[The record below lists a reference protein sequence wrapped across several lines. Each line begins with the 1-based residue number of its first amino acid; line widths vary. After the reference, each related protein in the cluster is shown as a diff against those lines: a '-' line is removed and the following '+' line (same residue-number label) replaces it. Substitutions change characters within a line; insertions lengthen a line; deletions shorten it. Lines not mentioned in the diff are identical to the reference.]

1 MKMTI
6 INKVRETIIANKLIE
21 EGDHVIVGAS
31 GGPDSQFLIYA
42 LMELRKEMDFTI
54 ILAHLNHLHRKEGD
68 FDESLVEETSEKFA
82 LDFRK
87 KSASMDDYAKK
98 YGLSSEDAGRRLR
111 YEFFREIQEEDP
123 KSKIAVAHN
132 LDDQAETV
140 LMRIIRGTGVE
151 GLRAMDYRSGDII
164 RPILDIKKAKILDYL
179 DSEQIPYAIDK
190 TNFAADYTRNR
201 LRLDII
207 PEIEKINPNFKE
219 SLVKLSEIATDEISI
234 SDSYI
239 RNIYEDIIVQ
249 RKTDAISFDKEGF
262 ESQDKAIQAK
272 LLRKSIGDI
281 KKEIRD
287 ISKENIESFLRLT
300 DLANGKSIIKD
311 DLVFLKS
318 YKFYKM
324 SLRKE
329 DSQKKTEELTINIGN
344 IGEELSFGKKR
355 IKISSVSDFQ
365 KKHGKNI
372 EYFDRD
378 KLTFPLSVRFRK
390 NGDKFRPIGL
400 GHSKKIKDFFIDM
413 KVDKE
418 KREKIPLILSE
429 NDIIWVTSFRSSED
443 YKVDPSTKNIIKIEV
458 YDED

>member
-6 INKVRETIIANKLIE
+6 INKVRETIRANKLIE
-21 EGDHVIVGAS
+21 EGDNIIVGAS

-42 LMELRKEMDFTI
+42 LMEFRKEMDFTI
-54 ILAHLNHLHRKEGD
+54 ILAHLNHLHRKEAD
-68 FDESLVEETSEKFA
+68 FDESLVEETAEKFA

-87 KSASMDDYAKK
+87 KAASMDAYAKK
-98 YGLSSEDAGRRLR
+98 YGISSEDAGRRLR
-111 YEFFREIQEEDP
+111 YDFFREIQKEYP
-123 KSKIAVAHN
+123 KSKIAIAHN

-151 GLRAMDYRSGDII
+151 GLRAMDYRNGDII

-179 DSEQIPYAIDK
+179 NSEQIPYAIDK
-190 TNFAADYTRNR
+190 TNFATDYTRNK

-239 RNIYEDIIVQ
+239 KNIYEDIIIQ
-249 RKTDAISFDKEGF
+249 RKTDSISFDKVVF
-262 ESQDKAIQAK
+262 ESQDKAIQSRLIRCA
-272 LLRKSIGDI
+272 IGEI
-281 KKEIRD
+281 KREIRD
-287 ISKENIESFLRLT
+287 ISKENIDNFLSLV

-329 DSQKKTEELTINIGN
+329 DSQKKTGELTIN
-344 IGEELSFGKKR
+344 IGEELSFGGKR

-390 NGDKFRPIGL
+390 NGDKFKPIGL
-400 GHSKKIKDFFIDM
+400 GHRKKIKDFFIDM

>member
-6 INKVRETIIANKLIE
+6 INKVRETVIENKLIE
-21 EGDHVIVGAS
+21 EGDTIIVGAS

-54 ILAHLNHLHRKEGD
+54 ILAHLNHLHRKEAD
-68 FDESLVEETSEKFA
+68 FDESLVEETAKKFA

-111 YEFFREIQEEDP
+111 YEFFREIQKEYP
-123 KSKIAVAHN
+123 KSKIAIAHN

-151 GLRAMDYRSGDII
+151 GLRAMDYRNGDII
-164 RPILDIKKAKILDYL
+164 RPILDIKKAMILDYL
-179 DSEQIPYAIDK
+179 NSEQIPYAIDK
-190 TNFAADYTRNR
+190 TNFTTDYTRNK
-201 LRLDII
+201 LRLHII

-272 LLRKSIGDI
+272 LLRKSIVDI

-329 DSQKKTEELTINIGN
+329 DSQKKTEELTIN

-443 YKVDPSTKNIIKIEV
+443 YKVDPSTRNIIKIEV

>member
-6 INKVRETIIANKLIE
+6 INKVRETIRENGLIE
-21 EGDHVIVGAS
+21 EGDTIIVGAS

-54 ILAHLNHLHRKEGD
+54 ILAHLNHLHRKEAN
-68 FDESLVEETSEKFA
+68 FDESLVEETAEKFA
-82 LDFRK
+82 LSFRK
-87 KSASMDDYAKK
+87 KAASMDAYAKK
-98 YGLSSEDAGRRLR
+98 YGISSEDAGRRLR
-111 YEFFREIQEEDP
+111 YEFFREIQKEYP
-123 KSKIAVAHN
+123 KSKIAIAHN

-151 GLRAMDYRSGDII
+151 GLRAMDYRNGDII
-164 RPILDIKKAKILDYL
+164 RPILDIKKAMILDYL
-179 DSEQIPYAIDK
+179 NSEQIPYAIDK
-190 TNFAADYTRNR
+190 TNFTTDYTRNK

-207 PEIEKINPNFKE
+207 PKIEKINPNFKE

-239 RNIYEDIIVQ
+239 KNIYEDIIIQ
-249 RKTDAISFDKEGF
+249 RKIDFVSFDKEAF
-262 ESQDKAIQAK
+262 ESQDKAIQSRLIRCA
-272 LLRKSIGDI
+272 IGEI

-287 ISKENIESFLRLT
+287 ISKENIDNFLSLV

-329 DSQKKTEELTINIGN
+329 DSQKKTGELTIN
-344 IGEELSFGKKR
+344 IGEELSFGGKR

-372 EYFDRD
+372 EYFDMD

-390 NGDKFRPIGL
+390 NGDKFKPIGL
-400 GHSKKIKDFFIDM
+400 GHRKKIKDFFIDM

-443 YKVDPSTKNIIKIEV
+443 YKLDPSTKNIIKIEV

>member
-6 INKVRETIIANKLIE
+6 INKVRETIRANGLIE
-21 EGDHVIVGAS
+21 EGDTIIVGAS

-54 ILAHLNHLHRKEGD
+54 ILAHLNHLHRKEAN
-68 FDESLVEETSEKFA
+68 FDESLVEETAEKFA
-82 LDFRK
+82 LSFRK
-87 KSASMDDYAKK
+87 KAASMDAYAKK
-98 YGLSSEDAGRRLR
+98 YGISSEDAGRRLR
-111 YEFFREIQEEDP
+111 YEFFREIQKEYP
-123 KSKIAVAHN
+123 KSKIAIAHN

-151 GLRAMDYRSGDII
+151 GLRAMDYRNGDII
-164 RPILDIKKAKILDYL
+164 RPILDIKKAMILDYL
-179 DSEQIPYAIDK
+179 NSEQIPYAIDK
-190 TNFAADYTRNR
+190 TNFTTDYTRNK

-207 PEIEKINPNFKE
+207 PKIEKINPNFKE

-239 RNIYEDIIVQ
+239 KNIYEDIIIQ
-249 RKTDAISFDKEGF
+249 RKIDFVSFDKEAF
-262 ESQDKAIQAK
+262 ESQDKAIQSRLIRCA
-272 LLRKSIGDI
+272 IGEI

-287 ISKENIESFLRLT
+287 ISKENIDNFLSLV

-329 DSQKKTEELTINIGN
+329 DSQKKTGELTIN
-344 IGEELSFGKKR
+344 IGEELSFGGKR

-372 EYFDRD
+372 EYFDMD

-390 NGDKFRPIGL
+390 NGDKFKPIGL
-400 GHSKKIKDFFIDM
+400 GHRKKIKDFFIDM

-443 YKVDPSTKNIIKIEV
+443 YKLDPSTKNIIKIEV

>member
-1 MKMTI
+1 MTI
-6 INKVRETIIANKLIE
+6 INKVSETIIANKLIE

-31 GGPDSQFLIYA
+31 GGPDSQFLICA
-42 LMELRKEMDFTI
+42 LMELRKEIDFTI
-54 ILAHLNHLHRKEGD
+54 ILAHLNHLHRKEAD
-68 FDESLVEETSEKFA
+68 FDENLVEKTAEKFG

-87 KSASMDDYAKK
+87 KSASMDDYAKQ

-111 YEFFREIQEEDP
+111 YEFFREIQKEFP

-151 GLRAMDYRSGDII
+151 GLRAMEYRNGDII
-164 RPILDIKKAKILDYL
+164 RPILDIKKTNILEYL
-179 DSEQIPYAIDK
+179 DRKQIPYAIDK
-190 TNFAADYTRNR
+190 TNFTTDYTRNK
-201 LRLDII
+201 LRLEII

-219 SLVKLSEIATDEISI
+219 SLAKLSEISKDEISI

-239 RNIYEDIIVQ
+239 KNIYEDIIIQ
-249 RKTDAISFDKEGF
+249 RKTDSLSFDKKAF
-262 ESQDKAIQAK
+262 ESYDKAIQRRLIRRA
-272 LLRKSIGDI
+272 IGEI
-281 KKEIRD
+281 KKEVRD
-287 ISKENIESFLRLT
+287 ISKENIDTFLKLVN
-300 DLANGKSIIKD
+300 LNNGKSIIKD

-318 YKFYKM
+318 YKFYK
-324 SLRKE
+324 LGLIK
-329 DSQKKTEELTINIGN
+329 DQSQRGLKQSFIDIGDE
-344 IGEELSFGKKR
+344 IRFGEKR
-355 IKISSVSDFQ
+355 IRISQVSDFH
-365 KKHGKNI
+365 KKHGRNV

-378 KLTFPLSVRFRK
+378 KLTFPLQIRYRK
-390 NGDKFRPIGL
+390 NGDKFKPIGL

-418 KREKIPLILSE
+418 KRDKIPLILSE

>member
-21 EGDHVIVGAS
+21 EGDNIIVGAS

-54 ILAHLNHLHRKEGD
+54 ILAHLNHLHRKEAD
-68 FDESLVEETSEKFA
+68 FDESLVEETAEKFA

-111 YEFFREIQEEDP
+111 YEFFRQIQEEYP

-164 RPILDIKKAKILDYL
+164 RPILDIKKAMILDYL
-179 DSEQIPYAIDK
+179 NSEQIPYAIDK
-190 TNFAADYTRNR
+190 TNFTADYTRNK
-201 LRLDII
+201 LRLEII
-207 PEIEKINPNFKE
+207 PDIEKINPNFKE
-219 SLVKLSEIATDEISI
+219 SLVKLSEISTDEISI
-234 SDSYI
+234 SNSYI
-239 RNIYEDIIVQ
+239 KNIYEDIIIQ
-249 RKTDAISFDKEGF
+249 RKTDSVSFDKEGF
-262 ESQDKAIQAK
+262 ESQDKAIQSRLIRCA
-272 LLRKSIGDI
+272 IGEI
-281 KKEIRD
+281 KKKIRD
-287 ISKENIESFLRLT
+287 ISKENIDNFLSLV
-300 DLANGKSIIKD
+300 DLANGKSIIKN

-329 DSQKKTEELTINIGN
+329 DSQKKTGELTIN
-344 IGEELSFGKKR
+344 IGEELSFGGKR

-365 KKHGKNI
+365 KKHGRNV

-390 NGDKFRPIGL
+390 NGDKFKPIGL

>member
-6 INKVRETIIANKLIE
+6 INKVRETIRENKLIE
-21 EGDHVIVGAS
+21 KGDNIIVGAS

-42 LMELRKEMDFTI
+42 LVELRKEMDFTI
-54 ILAHLNHLHRKEGD
+54 VLAHLNHLHRKEAD
-68 FDESLVEETSEKFA
+68 FDESLVEDTAKKFG

-87 KSASMDDYAKK
+87 KAASMDDYAKK

-111 YEFFREIQEEDP
+111 YEFFRGIQKDYP

-151 GLRAMDYRSGDII
+151 GLRAMDYRNNDII
-164 RPILDIKKAKILDYL
+164 RPILDIKKAKILEYL
-179 DSEQIPYAIDK
+179 DREKIPYAIDK
-190 TNFAADYTRNR
+190 TNFTADYTRNK
-201 LRLDII
+201 LRLEII
-207 PEIEKINPNFKE
+207 PEIEMINPNFKE
-219 SLVKLSEIATDEISI
+219 SLVNLSEIATNEISI

-239 RNIYEDIIVQ
+239 KNIYEDIIIQ
-249 RKTDAISFDKEGF
+249 RKIDSISFDKVGF
-262 ESQDKAIQAK
+262 ENKDKAIQAR
-272 LLRKSIGDI
+272 LIRRAIGEI
-281 KKEIRD
+281 KKEVRD
-287 ISKENIESFLRLT
+287 ISKDNIDNFLSLT

-311 DLVFLKS
+311 DLLFLKS
-318 YKFYKM
+318 YKFYR
-324 SLRKE
+324 LGLIKE
-329 DSQKKTEELTINIGN
+329 DSQVIEDEISIDIGDE
-344 IGEELSFGKKR
+344 ISFGDKR

-400 GHSKKIKDFFIDM
+400 GHSKKLKDFFIDM

-443 YKVDPSTKNIIKIEV
+443 YKVDPSTKNIMKIEV

>member
-21 EGDHVIVGAS
+21 EGDNIIVGAS

-54 ILAHLNHLHRKEGD
+54 ILAHLNHLHRKEAD
-68 FDESLVEETSEKFA
+68 FDESLVEETAEKFA

-111 YEFFREIQEEDP
+111 YEFFRQIQEEYP

-164 RPILDIKKAKILDYL
+164 RPILDIKKAMILDYL
-179 DSEQIPYAIDK
+179 NSEQIPYAIDK
-190 TNFAADYTRNR
+190 TNFTADYTRNK
-201 LRLDII
+201 LRLEII
-207 PEIEKINPNFKE
+207 PDIEKINPNFKE
-219 SLVKLSEIATDEISI
+219 SLVKLSEISTDEISI
-234 SDSYI
+234 SNSYI
-239 RNIYEDIIVQ
+239 KNIYEDIIIQ
-249 RKTDAISFDKEGF
+249 RKTDSVSFDKEGF
-262 ESQDKAIQAK
+262 ESQDKAIQSRLIRCA
-272 LLRKSIGDI
+272 IGEI
-281 KKEIRD
+281 KKKIRD
-287 ISKENIESFLRLT
+287 ISKENIDNFLSLV
-300 DLANGKSIIKD
+300 DLVNGKSIIKD

-329 DSQKKTEELTINIGN
+329 DSQKKTGELTIN
-344 IGEELSFGKKR
+344 IGEELSFGGKR

-365 KKHGKNI
+365 KKHGRNV

-390 NGDKFRPIGL
+390 NGDKFKPIGL

>member
-6 INKVRETIIANKLIE
+6 INKVRETIRANKLIE
-21 EGDHVIVGAS
+21 EGDTIIVGAS

-54 ILAHLNHLHRKEGD
+54 ILAHLNHLHRKEAD
-68 FDESLVEETSEKFA
+68 FDESLVEETAEKFA
-82 LDFRK
+82 LSFRK
-87 KSASMDDYAKK
+87 KAASMDDYAKK
-98 YGLSSEDAGRRLR
+98 YGISSEDAGRRLR
-111 YEFFREIQEEDP
+111 YEFFREIQKEYP
-123 KSKIAVAHN
+123 KSKIAIAHN

-151 GLRAMDYRSGDII
+151 GLRAMDYRNGDII
-164 RPILDIKKAKILDYL
+164 RPILDIKKAMILDYL
-179 DSEQIPYAIDK
+179 NSEQIPYAIDK
-190 TNFAADYTRNR
+190 TNFATDYTRNKIR
-201 LRLDII
+201 LHII

-239 RNIYEDIIVQ
+239 KNIYEDIIIQ
-249 RKTDAISFDKEGF
+249 RKIDFVSFDKEAF
-262 ESQDKAIQAK
+262 ESQDKAIQSRLIRCA
-272 LLRKSIGDI
+272 IGEI

-287 ISKENIESFLRLT
+287 ISKENIDNFLSLV

-329 DSQKKTEELTINIGN
+329 DSQKKTGELTIN
-344 IGEELSFGKKR
+344 IGEELSFGGKR
-355 IKISSVSDFQ
+355 IKISSVCDFQ

-390 NGDKFRPIGL
+390 NGDKFKPIGL
-400 GHSKKIKDFFIDM
+400 GHRKKIKDFFIDM

-443 YKVDPSTKNIIKIEV
+443 YKLDPSTKNIIKIEV

>member
-6 INKVRETIIANKLIE
+6 INKVRETIRANKLIE
-21 EGDHVIVGAS
+21 EGDNIIVGAS

-42 LMELRKEMDFTI
+42 LMEFRKEMDFTI
-54 ILAHLNHLHRKEGD
+54 ILAHLNHLHRKEAD
-68 FDESLVEETSEKFA
+68 FDESLVEETAEKFA

-87 KSASMDDYAKK
+87 KAASMDAYAKK
-98 YGLSSEDAGRRLR
+98 YGISSEDAGRRLR
-111 YEFFREIQEEDP
+111 YDFFREIQKEYP
-123 KSKIAVAHN
+123 KSKIAIAHN

-151 GLRAMDYRSGDII
+151 GLRAMDYRNGDII

-179 DSEQIPYAIDK
+179 NSEQIPYAIDK
-190 TNFAADYTRNR
+190 TNFATDYTRNK

-239 RNIYEDIIVQ
+239 KNIYEDIIIQ
-249 RKTDAISFDKEGF
+249 RKTDSISFDKVVF
-262 ESQDKAIQAK
+262 ESQDKAIQSRLIRCA
-272 LLRKSIGDI
+272 IGEI
-281 KKEIRD
+281 KREIRD
-287 ISKENIESFLRLT
+287 ISKENIDNFLSLV

-329 DSQKKTEELTINIGN
+329 DSQKKTGELTIN
-344 IGEELSFGKKR
+344 IGEELSFGGKR

-390 NGDKFRPIGL
+390 NGDKFRPTGL
-400 GHSKKIKDFFIDM
+400 GHSKKLKDFFIDM

-443 YKVDPSTKNIIKIEV
+443 YKLDPSTRNIIKIEV

>member
-1 MKMTI
+1 MTI
-6 INKVRETIIANKLIE
+6 INKVRETIRANKLIE
-21 EGDHVIVGAS
+21 EGDNIIVGAS

-42 LMELRKEMDFTI
+42 LMEFRKEMDFTI
-54 ILAHLNHLHRKEGD
+54 ILAHLNHLHRKEAD
-68 FDESLVEETSEKFA
+68 FDESLVEETAEKFA

-87 KSASMDDYAKK
+87 KAASMDAYAKK
-98 YGLSSEDAGRRLR
+98 YGISSEDAGRRLR
-111 YEFFREIQEEDP
+111 YDFFREIQKEYP
-123 KSKIAVAHN
+123 KSKIAIAHN

-151 GLRAMDYRSGDII
+151 GLRAMDYRNGDII

-179 DSEQIPYAIDK
+179 NSEQIPYAIDK
-190 TNFAADYTRNR
+190 TNFATDYTRNK

-239 RNIYEDIIVQ
+239 KNIYEDIIIQ
-249 RKTDAISFDKEGF
+249 RKTDSISFDKVVF
-262 ESQDKAIQAK
+262 ESQDKAIQSRLIRCA
-272 LLRKSIGDI
+272 IGEI
-281 KKEIRD
+281 KREIRD
-287 ISKENIESFLRLT
+287 ISKENIDNFLSLV

-329 DSQKKTEELTINIGN
+329 DSQKKTGELTIN
-344 IGEELSFGKKR
+344 IGEELSFGGKR

-390 NGDKFRPIGL
+390 NGDKFRPTGL
-400 GHSKKIKDFFIDM
+400 GHSKKLKDFFIDM

-443 YKVDPSTKNIIKIEV
+443 YKLDPSTRNIIKIEV

>member
-6 INKVRETIIANKLIE
+6 INKVRETIRANKLIE
-21 EGDHVIVGAS
+21 KGDNIIVGAS

-54 ILAHLNHLHRKEGD
+54 VLAHLNHLHRKEAD
-68 FDESLVEETSEKFA
+68 FDESLVEDTAKKFG

-87 KSASMDDYAKK
+87 KAANMDDYAKK

-111 YEFFREIQEEDP
+111 YEFFRGVQKEYP

-151 GLRAMDYRSGDII
+151 GLRAMDYRNGDII
-164 RPILDIKKAKILDYL
+164 RPILNIKKAKILEYL
-179 DSEQIPYAIDK
+179 DRNKIPYAIDK
-190 TNFAADYTRNR
+190 TNFTADYTRNK
-201 LRLDII
+201 LRLEII
-207 PEIEKINPNFKE
+207 PEIEMINPNFKE

-239 RNIYEDIIVQ
+239 KNIYEDIIIQ
-249 RKTDAISFDKEGF
+249 RKSDTISFDKVCF
-262 ESQDKAIQAK
+262 ENKDKAIQAR
-272 LLRKSIGDI
+272 LIRRAIGEI
-281 KKEIRD
+281 KKEVRD
-287 ISKENIESFLRLT
+287 ISKDNIDNFLSLT
-300 DLANGKSIIKD
+300 DLDNGKSIIKD
-311 DLVFLKS
+311 DLLFLKS
-318 YKFYKM
+318 YKFYR
-324 SLRKE
+324 LGLIKE
-329 DSQKKTEELTINIGN
+329 DSQAIEDEISID
-344 IGEELSFGKKR
+344 IADEISFGDKR

-400 GHSKKIKDFFIDM
+400 GHSKKLKDFFIDM

>member
-6 INKVRETIIANKLIE
+6 INKVRETIRANGLIE
-21 EGDHVIVGAS
+21 EGDTIIVGAS

-54 ILAHLNHLHRKEGD
+54 ILAHLNHLHRKEAN
-68 FDESLVEETSEKFA
+68 FDESLVEETAEKFA
-82 LDFRK
+82 LSFRK
-87 KSASMDDYAKK
+87 KAASMDAYAKK

-111 YEFFREIQEEDP
+111 YEFFREIQKEYP
-123 KSKIAVAHN
+123 KSKIAIAHN

-151 GLRAMDYRSGDII
+151 GLRAMDYRNGDII
-164 RPILDIKKAKILDYL
+164 RPILDIKKAMILDYL
-179 DSEQIPYAIDK
+179 NSEQIPYAIDK
-190 TNFAADYTRNR
+190 TNFTTDYTRNK

-272 LLRKSIGDI
+272 LLRKSIVDI

-329 DSQKKTEELTINIGN
+329 DSQKKTGELTIN
-344 IGEELSFGKKR
+344 IGEELSFGGKR

-372 EYFDRD
+372 EYFDMD

-390 NGDKFRPIGL
+390 NGDKFKPIGL
-400 GHSKKIKDFFIDM
+400 GHRKKIKDFFIDM

-429 NDIIWVTSFRSSED
+429 NDIIWVISFRSSED
-443 YKVDPSTKNIIKIEV
+443 YKLDPSTKNIIKIEV

>member
-6 INKVRETIIANKLIE
+6 INKVRETIRANGLIE
-21 EGDHVIVGAS
+21 EGDTIIVGAS

-54 ILAHLNHLHRKEGD
+54 ILAHLNHLHRKEAN
-68 FDESLVEETSEKFA
+68 FDESLVEETAEKFA
-82 LDFRK
+82 LSFRK
-87 KSASMDDYAKK
+87 KAASMDAYAKK
-98 YGLSSEDAGRRLR
+98 YGISSEDAGRRLR
-111 YEFFREIQEEDP
+111 YEFFREIQKEYP
-123 KSKIAVAHN
+123 KSKIAIAHN

-151 GLRAMDYRSGDII
+151 GLRAMDYRNGDII
-164 RPILDIKKAKILDYL
+164 RPILDIKKAMILDYL
-179 DSEQIPYAIDK
+179 NSEQIPYAIDK
-190 TNFAADYTRNR
+190 TNFTTDYTRNK

-207 PEIEKINPNFKE
+207 PKIEKINPNFKE

-239 RNIYEDIIVQ
+239 KNIYEDIIIQ
-249 RKTDAISFDKEGF
+249 RKIDSISFDKEGF
-262 ESQDKAIQAK
+262 ESKDRAIQAR
-272 LLRKSIGDI
+272 LIRCAIGEI

-287 ISKENIESFLRLT
+287 ISKENIDNFLSLV

-329 DSQKKTEELTINIGN
+329 DSQKKTGELTIN
-344 IGEELSFGKKR
+344 IGEELSFGGKR

-372 EYFDRD
+372 EYFDMD

-390 NGDKFRPIGL
+390 NGDKFKPIGL
-400 GHSKKIKDFFIDM
+400 GHRKKIKDFFIDM

-443 YKVDPSTKNIIKIEV
+443 YKLDPSTKNIIKIEV

>member
-6 INKVRETIIANKLIE
+6 INKVSETIRSNKLIE
-21 EGDHVIVGAS
+21 KGGTIIVGAS

-42 LMELRKEMDFTI
+42 LMELKREMDFTI
-54 ILAHLNHLHRKEGD
+54 ILAHLNHLHRKEAD
-68 FDESLVEETSEKFA
+68 FDESLVEETAKKFA

-87 KSASMDDYAKK
+87 KAASMDEYAKK

-111 YEFFREIQEEDP
+111 YEFFRQIQKEYP

-151 GLRAMDYRSGDII
+151 GLRAMDYRNGDII
-164 RPILDIKKAKILDYL
+164 RPILDIKKAKILEYL
-179 DSEQIPYAIDK
+179 DRNNIPYAIDK
-190 TNFAADYTRNR
+190 TNFTADYTRNK
-201 LRLDII
+201 LRLEII
-207 PEIEKINPNFKE
+207 PEIEMINPNFKE

-239 RNIYEDIIVQ
+239 KNIYEDIIIQ
-249 RKTDAISFDKEGF
+249 RKSDSISFDKVGF
-262 ESQDKAIQAK
+262 ENKNKAIQAR
-272 LLRKSIGDI
+272 LIRRAIGEI
-281 KKEIRD
+281 KKEVRD
-287 ISKENIESFLRLT
+287 ISKDNIDNFLSLT

-311 DLVFLKS
+311 DLLFLKS
-318 YKFYKM
+318 YKFYR
-324 SLRKE
+324 LGLIKE
-329 DSQKKTEELTINIGN
+329 DSQAIEDEISIDIGDE
-344 IGEELSFGKKR
+344 ISFGDKR
-355 IKISSVSDFQ
+355 VKISSVSDFQ

-400 GHSKKIKDFFIDM
+400 GHSKKLKDFFIDM

>member
-1 MKMTI
+1 MTI
-6 INKVRETIIANKLIE
+6 INKVRETIRENKLIE
-21 EGDHVIVGAS
+21 KGDNIIVGAS

-42 LMELRKEMDFTI
+42 LVELRKEMDFTI
-54 ILAHLNHLHRKEGD
+54 VLAHLNHLHRKEAD
-68 FDESLVEETSEKFA
+68 FDESLVEDTAKKFG

-87 KSASMDDYAKK
+87 KAASMDDYAKK

-111 YEFFREIQEEDP
+111 YEFFRGIQKDYP

-151 GLRAMDYRSGDII
+151 GLRAMDYRNNDII
-164 RPILDIKKAKILDYL
+164 RPILDIKKAKILEYL
-179 DSEQIPYAIDK
+179 DREKIPYAIDK
-190 TNFAADYTRNR
+190 TNFTADYTRNK
-201 LRLDII
+201 LRLEII
-207 PEIEKINPNFKE
+207 PEIEMINPNFKE
-219 SLVKLSEIATDEISI
+219 SLVNLSEIATNEISI

-239 RNIYEDIIVQ
+239 KNIYEDIIIQ
-249 RKTDAISFDKEGF
+249 RKIDSISFDKVGF
-262 ESQDKAIQAK
+262 ENKDKAIQAR
-272 LLRKSIGDI
+272 LIRRAIGEI
-281 KKEIRD
+281 KKEVRD
-287 ISKENIESFLRLT
+287 ISKDNIDNFLSLT

-311 DLVFLKS
+311 DLLFLKS
-318 YKFYKM
+318 YKFYR
-324 SLRKE
+324 LGLIKE
-329 DSQKKTEELTINIGN
+329 DSQAIEDEISIDIGDE
-344 IGEELSFGKKR
+344 ISFGDKR

-400 GHSKKIKDFFIDM
+400 GHSKKLKDFFIDM

-443 YKVDPSTKNIIKIEV
+443 YKVDPSTKNIMKIEV

>member
-6 INKVRETIIANKLIE
+6 INKVRETIIENKLIE
-21 EGDHVIVGAS
+21 EGDTIIVGAS

-54 ILAHLNHLHRKEGD
+54 ILAHLNHLHRKEAD
-68 FDESLVEETSEKFA
+68 FDESLVEETAEKFA

-87 KSASMDDYAKK
+87 KSASMDGYAKK

-111 YEFFREIQEEDP
+111 YEFFREIQKEYP
-123 KSKIAVAHN
+123 RSKIAIAHN

-151 GLRAMDYRSGDII
+151 GLRAMDYRNGDII
-164 RPILDIKKAKILDYL
+164 RPTLDIKKAMILDYL
-179 DSEQIPYAIDK
+179 NSEQIPYAIDK
-190 TNFAADYTRNR
+190 TNFATDYTRNK
-201 LRLDII
+201 LRIDII
-207 PEIEKINPNFKE
+207 PEIEKINPSFKE

-239 RNIYEDIIVQ
+239 RNIYEDIIIQ
-249 RKTDAISFDKEGF
+249 RKTDSISFDKVGF
-262 ESQDKAIQAK
+262 ESQDKAIQSRLIRCA
-272 LLRKSIGDI
+272 IGEI

-287 ISKENIESFLRLT
+287 ISKENIDNFLSLV

-329 DSQKKTEELTINIGN
+329 DSQKKTGELTIN
-344 IGEELSFGKKR
+344 IGEELSFGGKR

-390 NGDKFRPIGL
+390 NGDKFKPIGL
-400 GHSKKIKDFFIDM
+400 GHRKKIKDFFIDM

-443 YKVDPSTKNIIKIEV
+443 YKLDPSTKNIIKIEV

>member
-6 INKVRETIIANKLIE
+6 INKVRETIRANKLIE
-21 EGDHVIVGAS
+21 EGDNIIVGAS

-54 ILAHLNHLHRKEGD
+54 ILAHLNHLHRKEAN
-68 FDESLVEETSEKFA
+68 FDESLVEETAEKFA
-82 LDFRK
+82 LSFRK
-87 KSASMDDYAKK
+87 KAASMDAYAKK
-98 YGLSSEDAGRRLR
+98 YGISSEDAGRRLR
-111 YEFFREIQEEDP
+111 YEFFREIQKEYP
-123 KSKIAVAHN
+123 KSKIAIAHN

-151 GLRAMDYRSGDII
+151 GLRAMDYRNGDII
-164 RPILDIKKAKILDYL
+164 RPILDIKKAMILDYL
-179 DSEQIPYAIDK
+179 NSEQIPYAIDK
-190 TNFAADYTRNR
+190 TNFTTDYTRNK

-207 PEIEKINPNFKE
+207 PKIEKINPNFKE

-239 RNIYEDIIVQ
+239 KNIYEDIIIQ
-249 RKTDAISFDKEGF
+249 RKIDFVSFDKEAF
-262 ESQDKAIQAK
+262 ESQDKAIQSRLIRCA
-272 LLRKSIGDI
+272 IGEI

-287 ISKENIESFLRLT
+287 ISKENIDNFLSLV

-329 DSQKKTEELTINIGN
+329 DSQKKTGELTIN
-344 IGEELSFGKKR
+344 IGEELSFGGKR

-372 EYFDRD
+372 EYFDMD

-390 NGDKFRPIGL
+390 NGDKFKPIGL
-400 GHSKKIKDFFIDM
+400 GHRKKIKDFFIDM

-443 YKVDPSTKNIIKIEV
+443 YKLDPSTKNIIKIEV

>member
-1 MKMTI
+1 MTI
-6 INKVRETIIANKLIE
+6 INKVRETIIENKLIE
-21 EGDHVIVGAS
+21 EGDTIIVGAS

-54 ILAHLNHLHRKEGD
+54 ILAHLNHLHRKEAD
-68 FDESLVEETSEKFA
+68 FDESLVEETAEKFA

-87 KSASMDDYAKK
+87 KSASMDGYAKK

-111 YEFFREIQEEDP
+111 YEFFREIQKEYP
-123 KSKIAVAHN
+123 RSKIAIAHN

-151 GLRAMDYRSGDII
+151 GLRAMDYRNGDII
-164 RPILDIKKAKILDYL
+164 RPTLDIKKAMILDYL
-179 DSEQIPYAIDK
+179 NSEQIPYAIDK
-190 TNFAADYTRNR
+190 TNFATDYTRNK
-201 LRLDII
+201 LRIDII

-239 RNIYEDIIVQ
+239 RNIYEDIIIQ
-249 RKTDAISFDKEGF
+249 RKTDSISFDKVGF
-262 ESQDKAIQAK
+262 ESQDKAIQSRLIRCA
-272 LLRKSIGDI
+272 IGEI

-287 ISKENIESFLRLT
+287 ISKENIDNFLSLV

-329 DSQKKTEELTINIGN
+329 DSQKKTGELTIN
-344 IGEELSFGKKR
+344 IGEELSFGGKR

-390 NGDKFRPIGL
+390 NGDKFKPIGL
-400 GHSKKIKDFFIDM
+400 GHRKKIKDFFIDM

-443 YKVDPSTKNIIKIEV
+443 YKLDPSTKNIIKIEV

>member
-6 INKVRETIIANKLIE
+6 INKVRETIRANGLIE
-21 EGDHVIVGAS
+21 EGDTIIVGAS

-54 ILAHLNHLHRKEGD
+54 ILAHLNHLHRKEAN
-68 FDESLVEETSEKFA
+68 FDESLVEETAEKFA
-82 LDFRK
+82 LSFRK
-87 KSASMDDYAKK
+87 KAASMDAYAKK
-98 YGLSSEDAGRRLR
+98 YGISSEDAGRRLR
-111 YEFFREIQEEDP
+111 YDFFREIQKEYP
-123 KSKIAVAHN
+123 KSKIAIAHN

-151 GLRAMDYRSGDII
+151 GLRAMDYRNGDII
-164 RPILDIKKAKILDYL
+164 RPILDIKKAMILDYL
-179 DSEQIPYAIDK
+179 NSEQIPYAIDK
-190 TNFAADYTRNR
+190 TNFTTDYTRNK

-207 PEIEKINPNFKE
+207 PKIEKINPNFKE

-239 RNIYEDIIVQ
+239 KNIYEDIIIQ
-249 RKTDAISFDKEGF
+249 RKIDFVSFDKEAF
-262 ESQDKAIQAK
+262 ESQDKAIQSRLIRCA
-272 LLRKSIGDI
+272 IGEI

-287 ISKENIESFLRLT
+287 ISKENIDNFLSLV

-329 DSQKKTEELTINIGN
+329 DSQKKTGELTIN
-344 IGEELSFGKKR
+344 IGEELSFGGKR

-372 EYFDRD
+372 EYFDMD

-390 NGDKFRPIGL
+390 NGDKFKPIGL
-400 GHSKKIKDFFIDM
+400 GHRKKIKDFFIDM

-443 YKVDPSTKNIIKIEV
+443 YKLDPSTKNIIKIEV

>member
-21 EGDHVIVGAS
+21 KGENIIVGAS

-54 ILAHLNHLHRKEGD
+54 ILAHLNHLHREEAD
-68 FDESLVEETSEKFA
+68 FDESLVEETAEKFG

-98 YGLSSEDAGRRLR
+98 YGISSEDAGRRLR
-111 YEFFREIQEEDP
+111 YEFFRQIQDEYP

-151 GLRAMDYRSGDII
+151 GLRAMDYRNGDII

-179 DSEQIPYAIDK
+179 NSEQIPYAIDK
-190 TNFAADYTRNR
+190 TNFTTDYTRNKI
-201 LRLDII
+201 RLDII

-219 SLVKLSEIATDEISI
+219 SLVKLSEIAADEISI

-239 RNIYEDIIVQ
+239 KNIYEDIIIR
-249 RKTDAISFDKEGF
+249 RKTDSVSFDKEAF
-262 ESQDKAIQAK
+262 ESHDKAIQKRLIRRA
-272 LLRKSIGDI
+272 IGEI
-281 KKEIRD
+281 KKEVRD
-287 ISKENIESFLRLT
+287 ISKENIDTFLKLV

-311 DLVFLKS
+311 DLLFLKS
-318 YKFYKM
+318 YKFYKIG
-324 SLRKE
+324 LIKE
-329 DSQKKTEELTINIGN
+329 KSQRELKQISID
-344 IGEELSFGKKR
+344 IGEERSFGEKR
-355 IKISSVSDFQ
+355 IRISQVSDFH

-378 KLTFPLSVRFRK
+378 KLNFPLQVRYRK
-390 NGDKFRPIGL
+390 NGDKFKPIGL

>member
-6 INKVRETIIANKLIE
+6 INKVRETIRANKLIE
-21 EGDHVIVGAS
+21 EGDNIIVGAS

-42 LMELRKEMDFTI
+42 LMEFRKEMDFTI
-54 ILAHLNHLHRKEGD
+54 ILAHLNHLHRKEAD
-68 FDESLVEETSEKFA
+68 FDESLVEETAEKFA

-87 KSASMDDYAKK
+87 KAASMDAYAKK
-98 YGLSSEDAGRRLR
+98 YGISSEDAGRRLR
-111 YEFFREIQEEDP
+111 YDFFREIQKEYP
-123 KSKIAVAHN
+123 KSKIAIAHN

-151 GLRAMDYRSGDII
+151 GLRAMDYRNGDII

-179 DSEQIPYAIDK
+179 NSEQIPYAIDK
-190 TNFAADYTRNR
+190 TNFATDYTRNK

-239 RNIYEDIIVQ
+239 KNIYEDIIIQ
-249 RKTDAISFDKEGF
+249 RKTDSISFDKVVF
-262 ESQDKAIQAK
+262 ESQDKAIQSRLIRCA
-272 LLRKSIGDI
+272 IGEI
-281 KKEIRD
+281 KREIRD
-287 ISKENIESFLRLT
+287 ISKENIDNFLSLV

-329 DSQKKTEELTINIGN
+329 DSQKKTGELTIN
-344 IGEELSFGKKR
+344 IGEELSFGGKR

-390 NGDKFRPIGL
+390 NGDKFKPIGL
-400 GHSKKIKDFFIDM
+400 GHRKKIKDFFIDM

-443 YKVDPSTKNIIKIEV
+443 YKLDPSTRNIIKIEV

>member
-21 EGDHVIVGAS
+21 EGDNIIVGAS

-54 ILAHLNHLHRKEGD
+54 ILAHLNHLHRKEAG
-68 FDESLVEETSEKFA
+68 FDERLVEETAEKFA

-111 YEFFREIQEEDP
+111 YEFFRQIQEEYP

-164 RPILDIKKAKILDYL
+164 RPILDIKKAEILDYL
-179 DSEQIPYAIDK
+179 NSEQIPYAIDK
-190 TNFAADYTRNR
+190 TNFTTDYTRNK
-201 LRLDII
+201 LRLEII

-239 RNIYEDIIVQ
+239 KSIYEDIISQ
-249 RKTDAISFDKEGF
+249 RKTDSVSFDKEGF
-262 ESQDKAIQAK
+262 ESQDKAIQSRLIRCA
-272 LLRKSIGDI
+272 IGEI
-281 KKEIRD
+281 KKKIRD
-287 ISKENIESFLRLT
+287 ISKENIDNFLSLV
-300 DLANGKSIIKD
+300 DLVNGKSIIKD

-329 DSQKKTEELTINIGN
+329 DSQKKTGELTIN
-344 IGEELSFGKKR
+344 IGEELSFGGKR

-365 KKHGKNI
+365 KKHGRNV

-390 NGDKFRPIGL
+390 NGDKFKPIGL

>member
-6 INKVRETIIANKLIE
+6 INKVRETIRENKLIE
-21 EGDHVIVGAS
+21 KGDNIIVGAS

-42 LMELRKEMDFTI
+42 LVELRKEMDFTI
-54 ILAHLNHLHRKEGD
+54 VLAHLNHLHRKEAD
-68 FDESLVEETSEKFA
+68 FDESLVEDTAKKFG

-87 KSASMDDYAKK
+87 KAASMDDYAKK

-111 YEFFREIQEEDP
+111 YEFFRGIQKDYP

-151 GLRAMDYRSGDII
+151 GLRAMDYRNNDII
-164 RPILDIKKAKILDYL
+164 RPILDIKKAKILEYL
-179 DSEQIPYAIDK
+179 DREKIPYAIDK
-190 TNFAADYTRNR
+190 TNFTADYTRNK
-201 LRLDII
+201 LRLEII
-207 PEIEKINPNFKE
+207 PEIEMINPNFKE
-219 SLVKLSEIATDEISI
+219 SLVNLSEIATNEISI

-239 RNIYEDIIVQ
+239 KNIYEDIIIQ
-249 RKTDAISFDKEGF
+249 RKIDSISFDKVGF
-262 ESQDKAIQAK
+262 ENKDKAIQAR
-272 LLRKSIGDI
+272 LIRRAIGEI
-281 KKEIRD
+281 KKEVRD
-287 ISKENIESFLRLT
+287 ISKDNIDNFLSLT

-311 DLVFLKS
+311 DLLFLKS
-318 YKFYKM
+318 YKFYR
-324 SLRKE
+324 LGLIKE
-329 DSQKKTEELTINIGN
+329 DSQAIEDEISIDIGDE
-344 IGEELSFGKKR
+344 ISFGDKR

-400 GHSKKIKDFFIDM
+400 GHSKKLKDFFIDM

-443 YKVDPSTKNIIKIEV
+443 YKVDPSTKNIMKIEV